1 MQKRNEIL
9 PCRLKN
15 DFYSHV
21 IKTCLTRTGINN
33 NKKKSINKKKIN
45 DKIDLYLIY
54 MIIKEELDVIVF

>member
-1 MQKRNEIL
+1 MYIAAKRNEIL

-33 NKKKSINKKKIN
+33 KKPINFIIKKKIN

-54 MIIKEELDVIVF
+54 MIINEKT